1 MAFNTFRV
9 STKER
14 DVLRAS
20 SVPPHPTGT
29 LQASLLPASDTS
41 RLLINDTDLLQRWQQ
56 IAVGGRDRNDCMK
69 EIMSSF
75 PGPVQLKCIKL
86 IIEYALLQREQYGDL
101 LVASYDWYETQNLYR
116 HFPEGQQH
124 VNTLCNELGEDFL
137 TTVEGARLEVS
148 ARATAVAAIEKR
160 WEMPFSMAIPV
171 EFQPGTVGRHFAR
184 AFNKLTKYCTH
195 EQAWGKDSKDGLLQP
210 IIRAR
215 IERAGRSAFR
225 QSLTLNDL
233 QTALSQ
239 MEPEASTDTRMVLRD
254 LPDRS
259 ALMKHST
266 TTAKRPWS
274 GRSNKTSSKKSKG
287 LIQSEQNTV
296 TEEEPLNTCVVATPA
311 SAKSQSGDLASEPLT
326 LAVSTA
332 LDAAANDGNGLQGP
346 RKTGDAEL
354 EETSPGTGLDVDIH
368 HSENMAL
375 TNSQG
380 LLAGI
385 EADQQKSSLAADA
398 DSNTVNATRLT
409 SGALQSQDSGNNT
422 NLNTVT
428 PNVPSCPDSETGRP
442 GAAKP
447 GKLPELIAETVAGS
461 NLLPHQ
467 SKQSPNSQLEA
478 RYQADRDKVVNE
490 ANSAAPDK
498 RVELSSDDNSD
509 FVSDLGDG
517 DGQGHEEEDQHP
529 NNHPRIAEK
538 KQTLS
543 LRSPKNPQETS
554 YTGQS
559 LVQKTLVSSL
569 LSDFKDWLC
578 DFYELFDLEIETFIA
593 WCRTTPGAYGEAFN
607 DKEGLQLLNFSVMQ
621 QLLAQDSTVYA
632 MTLSQHARKHNVAW
646 KVISN
651 LSYPILIPQ
660 ASSQLKSSSSLEIRP
675 YDGGSVYYTAYH
687 HRVKSSGDEWVFPI
701 EYLIQADLDNNPLI
715 PAAKMKDLTFSH
727 VTRRMPEYQLN
738 IKKALNGNGDHP
750 IYDPQIRFPPCTAV
764 GEALLGMRTWDN
776 LLVRGELSKIW
787 GQPGS
792 NLAYVRRIMEKTQE
806 GYKACTYFQV
816 PTGWSEIPQDRSSL
830 EAETS
835 MSSAVQVP
843 SNASRAS
850 SSKTAIKPL
859 TSPGS
864 AVGDAMDTIA
874 TGDSL
879 GQVDNLSTVETDKE
893 DSETT
898 LGLKANKMMA
908 DKAPV
913 PKSQVP
919 RGWRKG
925 YDDPP
930 LAPGLSRGW
939 RKPPFWGPA
948 SLPEGFEWPD
958 SSIPCWNHS
967 YYDAWLKGNEWTV
980 ADADRDP
987 SQDHNRYTIE
997 SLDGPYTI
1005 DDAVWYQVKWE
1016 GYPLAKDIT
1025 WEPRSELL
1033 EQIPT
1038 VLLELERALFDRIGA
1053 SIGLFAER
1061 HSTS

>member
-1 MAFNTFRV
+1 MLYNNFGVSNT
-9 STKER
+9 ER
-14 DVLRAS
+14 GVLRAS
-20 SVPPHPTGT
+20 SGSPHLTGT
-29 LQASLLPASDTS
+29 LQASLLPALGTS

-56 IAVGGRDRNDCMK
+56 IAVDGRDRNDCMK
-69 EIMSSF
+69 EMMSSF
-75 PGPVQLKCIKL
+75 PGPVQLEYIKL
-86 IIEYALLQREQYGDL
+86 IIEYTLLQREQYGDL

-124 VNTLCNELGEDFL
+124 VNALSNELGEDFL
-137 TTVEGARLEVS
+137 TTVKAARLEVS
-148 ARATAVAAIEKR
+148 DRAAAVRAIEKR
-160 WEMPFSMAIPV
+160 WEMPFSTAIPE
-171 EFQPGTVGRHFAR
+171 EFRPGTVGRHFAK
-184 AFNKLTKYCTH
+184 AFNKLTKYCTL
-195 EQAWGKDSKDGLLQP
+195 EEAWGKDSKDGLLQP

-215 IERAGRSAFR
+215 IEGGTRGAFR
-225 QSLTLNDL
+225 LSLTLKDL
-233 QTALSQ
+233 ETALSQ
-239 MEPEASTDTRMVLRD
+239 MNPEASTDTRMVLRN
-254 LPDRS
+254 LPDKS

-274 GRSNKTSSKKSKG
+274 GRSNKTSSKKSRG

-296 TEEEPLNTCVVATPA
+296 TDEESLDTCIVATPA
-311 SAKSQSGDLASEPLT
+311 SAKPQSGGLASESPT
-326 LAVSTA
+326 LAVPTA

-354 EETSPGTGLDVDIH
+354 DETSPGSGLDVDIH
-368 HSENMAL
+368 HPENMAL

-385 EADQQKSSLAADA
+385 EADPQKSSLAADA

-409 SGALQSQDSGNNT
+409 SGALQSQDSGNNM
-422 NLNTVT
+422 NLDTVT

-467 SKQSPNSQLEA
+467 SKQSPYSQLEA

-490 ANSAAPDK
+490 ANSAAPDR
-498 RVELSSDDNSD
+498 RVEISDDNSEN
-509 FVSDLGDG
+509 VSDSDAG
-517 DGQGHEEEDQHP
+517 DGQGYEEEDQHP

-538 KQTLS
+538 KPTLS

-569 LSDFKDWLC
+569 LSDFRDWLSH
-578 DFYELFDLEIETFIA
+578 FHELFDVEIETFIA

-607 DKEGLQLLNFSVMQ
+607 DREGTQLFNFSVMQ
-621 QLLAQDSTVYA
+621 QFLAQDSTVYA

-651 LSYPILIPQ
+651 LCYPFLIPQ
-660 ASSQLKSSSSLEIRP
+660 ASSELKTSSALKIPP
-675 YDGGSVYYTAYH
+675 YDGGPVYYAAYH

-715 PAAKMKDLTFSH
+715 PAADMKDLTFSH
-727 VTRRMPEYQLN
+727 VTRRMPECQLN
-738 IKKALNGNGDHP
+738 TKKAFNGNGDHP
-750 IYDPQIRFPPCTAV
+750 IYDPLIRFPPCTAI
-764 GEALLGMRTWDN
+764 GEALLGMRAWDN
-776 LLVRGELSKIW
+776 PLVRRELSQIW

-792 NLAYVRRIMEKTQE
+792 DLDYVRRIMEKTLE
-806 GYKACTYFQV
+806 GYIACTQFLV
-816 PTGWSEIPQDRSSL
+816 PSGWNELPRDRSSS

-850 SSKTAIKPL
+850 SSETAIKPP
-859 TSPGS
+859 TSPES
-864 AVGDAMDTIA
+864 DVGDAMDTIA

-879 GQVDNLSTVETDKE
+879 GRVDNLSTVENDEE

-898 LGLKANKMMA
+898 LGVKANKMMA
-908 DKAPV
+908 DKAPI

-1005 DDAVWYQVKWE
+1005 DDAVWYLVKWE

-1053 SIGLFAER
+1053 SMGLFAER